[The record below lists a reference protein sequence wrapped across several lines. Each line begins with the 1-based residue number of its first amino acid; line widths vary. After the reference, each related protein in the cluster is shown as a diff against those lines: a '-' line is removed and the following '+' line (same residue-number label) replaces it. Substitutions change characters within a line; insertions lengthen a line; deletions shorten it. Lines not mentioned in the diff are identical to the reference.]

1 MNAAEFA
8 AGLFDPR
15 RPCPP
20 GLRAWN
26 GSDPAAR
33 YAVHRNNVVVSL
45 VDALADAFPVVR
57 ALVGADDFD
66 HALAPAFVRAHPP
79 RSPVL
84 VDWGDALPA
93 FIEGSDAGAALPM
106 LADVARLERARV
118 HACHAADAPRLDA
131 AAVAARLAN
140 PAALPGAR
148 LALHPSL
155 HVVASRHAVVSIWAA
170 HQGEADTAPAPASLD
185 RHRAEAALVL
195 RTHDGRDDDGVVVIA
210 IDAPT
215 AHWLQAVAEGAT
227 LARAAQVA
235 PGIDL
240 AAAFALLLR
249 QRALVAW
256 SEG

>member
-1 MNAAEFA
+1 MNAADFA
-8 AGLFDPR
+8 AGLFDPS

-20 GLRAWN
+20 GLCAWN
-26 GSDPAAR
+26 DSDPTAR

-45 VDALADAFPVVR
+45 VDVLGDAFPVVR
-57 ALVGADDFD
+57 AIVGADDFD
-66 HALAPAFVRAHPP
+66 RALAPDFVRAHPP

-93 FIEGSDAGAALPM
+93 FIEGRDADTARSM

-118 HACHAADAPRLDA
+118 RACHAADAPRLDA

-155 HVVASRHAVVSIWAA
+155 HVVASRHPVVSIWAA
-170 HQGEADTAPAPASLD
+170 RQGEAGDLPSLD
-185 RHRAEAALVL
+185 ADRPETALVL
-195 RTHDGRDDDGVVVIA
+195 RTHDGRDDDSVVVIA

-215 AHWLQAVAEGAT
+215 ARWLQAVAAGAT
-227 LARAAQVA
+227 LARAAQAA
-235 PGIDL
+235 PGVDL

-249 QRALVAW
+249 RRALVGW